1 MFSLFLQKNFMK
13 RYICIFL
20 LTFSPSF
27 LLTQNKIDS
36 LISEIRSAKDKEQR
50 IQLFIDI
57 GEIYQDEN
65 IDSSLYYLNKA
76 KKLAHL
82 QNFEHLESITHRN
95 LGILYRKLG
104 KYDKAIES
112 FYTYLKFCQRKNNTK
127 SKAEAYNNIANIYNI
142 QGNYKLALNYYQ
154 HALAID
160 SSIHNKK
167 GVSSC
172 FTNIGS
178 VYEGMGKFK
187 KAIEYYQKALR
198 IDEERQDQMDI
209 AADFINIGIVYSNQ
223 GSFTTAIDY
232 YKKALDIYK
241 NRNNKRGLAICYNNI
256 GDLYTQIKGKS
267 DLANQYYK
275 EALQVF
281 EELKDLRGIA
291 YSYGNLGIAYSQ
303 VDNYNAALDHF
314 LKALDYFK
322 EMKDKPGESQICYY
336 IAVNY
341 LNLATS
347 QNNKSI
353 SDKYLQ
359 LSIEYGLNSLN
370 IAKQMDALEL
380 KKDAT
385 FVLMEVY
392 KAYNN
397 KTKALQYAEQ
407 HIKIKDSLF
416 SKEKTQAIQEM
427 ETKYQTEKKEQQIK
441 ILNKEKAL
449 HQSEIRRQRILI
461 FSIVGGLIL
470 MTTLVFL
477 IYKRYK
483 EKTRANRLLQ
493 EKNIQINQQKEEITT
508 QRDEIEAQRD
518 EISVQRDN
526 IKEQKLVLERI
537 HKELTQSITYAK
549 RIQSAALPTEN
560 ILDAVIPKRVIFY
573 QPQGIVGGDFYW
585 ATKKD
590 SFRIVVAAD
599 CTGHGVPGGFMSM
612 LGMTYLNEIINK
624 ENIVQPHEILN
635 NLRQYVIEALHQKGQ
650 AGTLKDGMDMSICS
664 LDTQNN
670 QLLIAGANNPVF
682 VVKEKSDD
690 DVPERAIVG
699 DKEYLVEIKTDKM
712 PVSISDRMEPFSQ
725 QKLPV
730 NNINMIYMASDGF
743 ADQFGG
749 ANARKYLRKNLKNL
763 LLNIHSKPF
772 KEQAQI
778 LEKEFFSWK
787 GEEQQIDD
795 VLVMGFKLNNNEV

>member
-1 MFSLFLQKNFMK
+1 MK
-13 RYICIFL
+13 RYICVFL
-20 LTFSPSF
+20 VLFFASI
-27 LLTQNKIDS
+27 LLAQKKKDS
-36 LISEIRSAKDKEQR
+36 LISAVSQTKSKEQ
-50 IQLFIDI
+50 IIELFIAI

-65 IDSSLYYLNKA
+65 TDSSLYYLNKA
-76 KKLAHL
+76 KKIAHL
-82 QNFEHLESITHRN
+82 ENLEKLESIAYRN

-104 KYDKAIES
+104 KYEKAIES
-112 FYTYLKFCQRKNNTK
+112 FYTYLKICQRKNNIK

-142 QGNYKLALNYYQ
+142 QGNYKLALEYYQ
-154 HALAID
+154 EALEID

-167 GVSSC
+167 GISSC
-172 FTNIGS
+172 YTNIGS

-187 KAIEYYQKALR
+187 KAIAYYQKALR
-198 IDEERQDQMDI
+198 IDEDRQDKTDI

-223 GSFTTAIDY
+223 GSFETAIEY
-232 YKKALDIYK
+232 YKKAIALYK
-241 NRNNKRGLAICYNNI
+241 DKNNKRGLAICYNNI
-256 GDLYTQIKGKS
+256 GDLYSEIKGKS
-267 DLANQYYK
+267 NLASQYYR

-291 YSYGNLGIAYSQ
+291 YSYGNLGIAYLQ
-303 VDNYNAALDHF
+303 VDNYKVSLEHF
-314 LKALDYFK
+314 IKALDYFK

-347 QNNKSI
+347 QNNKSLM
-353 SDKYLQ
+353 DKYLQ

-385 FVLMEVY
+385 LVLMEVY

-470 MTTLVFL
+470 MAILVFFV
-477 IYKRYK
+477 YKRYK
-483 EKTRANRLLQ
+483 EKIKANRLLQ

-508 QRDEIEAQRD
+508 QRDEIEAHRD
-518 EISVQRDN
+518 EISAQRDN
-526 IKEQKLVLERI
+526 IKEQKQILERV

-549 RIQSAALPTEN
+549 RIQSAALPTKN

-650 AGTLKDGMDMSICS
+650 AGTLKDGMDISICV

-682 VVKEKSDD
+682 VVIERGDD
-690 DVPERAIVG
+690 DIPGKAAIG

-725 QKLPV
+725 QKLPMHG
-730 NNINMIYMASDGF
+730 IKMIYMASDGF

-749 ANARKYLRKNLKNL
+749 ANARKYLRKNLKKL

-772 KEQAQI
+772 REQAQI
-778 LEKEFFSWK
+778 LEKEFYSWK
-787 GEEQQIDD
+787 GKEQQIDD